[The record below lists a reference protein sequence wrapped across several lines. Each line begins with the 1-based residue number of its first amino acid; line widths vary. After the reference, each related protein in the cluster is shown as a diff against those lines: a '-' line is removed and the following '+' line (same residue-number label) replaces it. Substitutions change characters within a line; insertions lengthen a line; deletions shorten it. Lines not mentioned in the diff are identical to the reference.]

1 MDFGSDYINEF
12 YFNATFIKL
21 MIEVKNIVKKF
32 GDQTVLKGIS
42 TRFEAGMT
50 NLIIGQSGSGKTVF
64 LKTLLGIHSPD
75 GGTISFDGRIYSEL
89 SNDEKRALRTE
100 IGMVFQGSALFDS
113 MTVEENVGFPLKM
126 FTKKTPKEIKE
137 RVDFVID
144 RVNLTN
150 AHYKRPS
157 EISGGMQKRVA
168 IARAI
173 VNNPKYLF
181 CDEPNSGLDPK
192 TAIVIDNLIQE
203 ITQEYNITTVINT
216 HDMNSV
222 MEIGEKIV
230 FLKNG
235 LLEWEGSNKEIF
247 KTDNEAVTDFVY
259 SSELFKRVRKMYLED
274 DVK

>member
-1 MDFGSDYINEF
+1 
-12 YFNATFIKL
+12 

-32 GDQTVLKGIS
+32 GEQTVLKGVS

-64 LKTLLGIHSPD
+64 LKSLLGIHTPD
-75 GGTISFDGRIYSEL
+75 SGTISFDGRIYSEL
-89 SNDEKRALRTE
+89 SNDERRELRTE

-113 MTVEENVGFPLKM
+113 MTVEENIGFPLKM
-126 FTKKTPKEIKE
+126 FTNKSVKEIKE

-144 RVNLTN
+144 RVHLVN
-150 AHYKRPS
+150 AHHKRPS

-181 CDEPNSGLDPK
+181 ADEPNSGLDPK
-192 TAIVIDNLIQE
+192 TALVIDQLIYD
-203 ITQEYNITTVINT
+203 ITKEYNTTTVVNT

-222 MEIGEKIV
+222 MEIGDHIV

-235 LLEWEGSNKEIF
+235 FLEWEGTKEEILVA
-247 KTDNEAVTDFVY
+247 NNPNVIDFVY
-259 SSELFKRVRKMYLED
+259 SSNLFKKLREALLKE
-274 DVK
+274 KQ